1 MSPAASIYSGIQLP
15 HAERVA
21 RLTFARLDPYQR
33 PSNAKKRPSNAF
45 QRPTNAT
52 LNPLP
57 TPSNHYQRGC
67 VPTPY
72 NPQALEAAFWGA
84 CAPSA
89 VPIALKV
96 GP

>member
-1 MSPAASIYSGIQLP
+1 MTLAASLYSGIQLP

-21 RLTFARLDPYQR
+21 RLMFARLDPYQR
-33 PSNAKKRPSNAF
+33 PS
-45 QRPTNAT
+45 NAT

-89 VPIALKV
+89 VPIAIRV

>member
-1 MSPAASIYSGIQLP
+1 MSLAASIYSGIQLP

-21 RLTFARLDPYQR
+21 RLMFARLDPYQ
-33 PSNAKKRPSNAF
+33 RPSNAF

-72 NPQALEAAFWGA
+72 NPQALEAAF
-84 CAPSA
+84 
-89 VPIALKV
+89 
-96 GP
+96 